1 MKKRKPRLTPNAFD
15 ALSRLA
21 SGERVTEIAES
32 WGMSKA
38 AVYKTLDRAKQEL
51 GASNM
56 IHAVVLFVRE
66 FRDKHPISKW
76 RAPPNSG

>member
-1 MKKRKPRLTPNAFD
+1 MKKRTPRLTPNALD

-51 GASNM
+51 GASNL
-56 IHAVVLFVRE
+56 IHAVALHVRE
-66 FRDKHPISKW
+66 FGDNHPITKW
-76 RAPPNSG
+76 RARSSRG

>member
-1 MKKRKPRLTPNAFD
+1 MKKRTPRLTPNAFD

-21 SGERVTEIAES
+21 AGERVTEIAES

-51 GASNM
+51 GASSM
-56 IHAVVLFVRE
+56 IHAVVLYVRE
-66 FRDKHPISKW
+66 FGDGHPITKW
-76 RAPPNSG
+76 RARSSKG

>member
-1 MKKRKPRLTPNAFD
+1 M
-15 ALSRLA
+15 
-21 SGERVTEIAES
+21 TEIAES

-56 IHAVVLFVRE
+56 IHAVVLYVQE
-66 FRDKHPISKW
+66 FGDGYPITKW
-76 RAPPNSG
+76 RARSSRG